1 MIRALPARAVTQIFS
16 GTPMLARTLMLF
28 GSLLLVGLS
37 GCGSA
42 NGDPMEAPGTW
53 QPTAA
58 NDANLRAMLAN
69 PDDFYGG
76 VGDRGSLAT
85 PASDAVYR
93 LLTDKVK
100 PLPLV
105 SGVTFGGGSSAAA
118 GGGATL
124 GASSGGTSSA
134 GGGGGG
140 GAQ

>member
-1 MIRALPARAVTQIFS
+1 MIRARPARAVTQMFS
-16 GTPMLARTLMLF
+16 GTQMLSRTLMLF
-28 GSLLLVGLS
+28 GALMLVGLS

-42 NGDPMEAPGTW
+42 NVDPMDTPGTW
-53 QPTAA
+53 QPSEA
-58 NDANLRAMLAN
+58 NNVNLRAMLAN
-69 PDDFYGG
+69 PDDFFGG

-105 SGVTFGGGSSAAA
+105 SGVKFGGGTSAAA
-118 GGGATL
+118 GGATL
-124 GASSGGTSSA
+124 GASTG

>member
-1 MIRALPARAVTQIFS
+1 
-16 GTPMLARTLMLF
+16 MLF
-28 GSLLLVGLS
+28 GTLILVGLS
-37 GCGSA
+37 GCGAA
-42 NGDPMEAPGTW
+42 NMDPMDTPGTW
-53 QPTAA
+53 QPSAA
-58 NDANLRAMLAN
+58 NDINLRAMLAN

-100 PLPLV
+100 PLPTTTTV
-105 SGVTFGGGSSAAA
+105 KFGGGGGGTT

-124 GASSGGTSSA
+124 GTSTGGA
-134 GGGGGG
+134 GGGG

>member
-1 MIRALPARAVTQIFS
+1 MIRALPAGAVTPMFS
-16 GTPMLARTLMLF
+16 GTQMLSRTLMLF
-28 GSLLLVGLS
+28 GALMLVGLG

-42 NGDPMEAPGTW
+42 NVDPIDTAGTW
-53 QPTAA
+53 QPSGE
-58 NDANLRAMLAN
+58 NDVNLRAMLAN
-69 PDDFYGG
+69 PDDFYSG

-85 PASDAVYR
+85 PASNAVYR

-100 PLPLV
+100 PLPVV
-105 SGVTFGGGSSAAA
+105 SGVSFGGGAAAAA

-124 GASSGGTSSA
+124 GASAG